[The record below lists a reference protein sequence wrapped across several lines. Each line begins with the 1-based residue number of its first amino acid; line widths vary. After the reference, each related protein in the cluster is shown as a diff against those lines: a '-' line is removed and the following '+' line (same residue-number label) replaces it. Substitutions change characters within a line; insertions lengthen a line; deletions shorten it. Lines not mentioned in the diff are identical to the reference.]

1 MNNIAR
7 IIWEIKDEM
16 YINIT
21 VFILQLPDVWGK
33 QLVGR
38 GDGG

>member
-21 VFILQLPDVWGK
+21 VFILQLPYIWENN
-33 QLVGR
+33 VG
-38 GDGG
+38 GNI